1 MTAHESLEEH
11 GPPPGASDRSFG
23 LTVGGI
29 FLLLGIVR
37 GLLGSGFGAT
47 PLVLLAVGTLLL
59 ATALLDAGASA
70 RTGFYDP
77 GHLPEPGFESVL
89 YGAAGVAHDAGLPIV
104 LGYFDYGTKTV
115 GFGPIM
121 WPREVESDMQS
132 IQQFYATKRAR
143 RPQNFLISE
152 GPEG

>member
-47 PLVLLAVGTLLL
+47 TLVLLAVGTLLL
-59 ATALLDAGASA
+59 ATALFDAA
-70 RTGFYDP
+70 RLAPLNRLWTRLGLLIARVVNP
-77 GHLPEPGFESVL
+77 VVL
-89 YGAAGVAHDAGLPIV
+89 SLIFLLAFVPVGLLMRLFGHDALRLKLQPATGSYWIERQPP
-104 LGYFDYGTKTV
+104 
-115 GFGPIM
+115 GPAPDTM
-121 WPREVESDMQS
+121 RN
-132 IQQFYATKRAR
+132 QF
-143 RPQNFLISE
+143 
-152 GPEG
+152 